1 MLPRAEIGV
10 ANISR
15 EAVLELP
22 RRIDV
27 AQLVTSGY
35 LASEPLAL
43 EGYAHVERRVR
54 EGWAAD
60 LHRRV

>member
-1 MLPRAEIGV
+1 V

-27 AQLVTSGY
+27 RQLVTSGY
-35 LASEPLAL
+35 LASEPLVL
-43 EGYAHVERRVR
+43 DGYAHIERRIR